1 MKKPISWL
9 ISPDSKKQQRK
20 ESCVQAIPL
29 CRHPDLAQT
38 ASPIGSARFA
48 KSSKRELDKSC
59 SLLLCEAKPSA
70 LACYKNTL

>member
-1 MKKPISWL
+1 MITKRSRAKKPVCGL
-9 ISPDSKKQQRK
+9 FL
-20 ESCVQAIPL
+20 CVVTS
-29 CRHPDLAQT
+29 DLTET

-59 SLLLCEAKPSA
+59 SSLLPCGAKPSA

>member
-1 MKKPISWL
+1 MN
-9 ISPDSKKQQRK
+9 PDGKKQQRK
-20 ESCVQAIPL
+20 EACVWAIPL
-29 CRHPDLAQT
+29 CDYPNLAET

-59 SLLLCEAKPSA
+59 SSLLPCGAKPSA